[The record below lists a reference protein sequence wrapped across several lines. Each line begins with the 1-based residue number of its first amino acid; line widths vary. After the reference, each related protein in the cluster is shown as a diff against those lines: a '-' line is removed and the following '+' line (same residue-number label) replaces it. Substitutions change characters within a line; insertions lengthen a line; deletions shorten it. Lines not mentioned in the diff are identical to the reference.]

1 MKENYELIDNEE
13 RHQYEFHI
21 ERYVPRIE
29 YIKNKDGVIYLTHTE
44 VPMELG
50 GKGIGSQ
57 LVEKVLL
64 DIEKK
69 DLRLV
74 PLCPFV
80 AGYIQKHPDWKRI
93 VMSGIHFNIYNKII
107 WARRSNIRMVNSPL
121 SGNRS
126 YVNMPVSV

>member
-57 LVEKVLL
+57 LVEKCSW
-64 DIEKK
+64 IS
-69 DLRLV
+69 
-74 PLCPFV
+74 
-80 AGYIQKHPDWKRI
+80 KRKTY
-93 VMSGIHFNIYNKII
+93 VSFRYV
-107 WARRSNIRMVNSPL
+107 RS
-121 SGNRS
+121 
-126 YVNMPVSV
+126 

>member
-44 VPMELG
+44 VPME
-50 GKGIGSQ
+50 
-57 LVEKVLL
+57 KVLL

-93 VMSGIHFNIYNKII
+93 VMSGIH
-107 WARRSNIRMVNSPL
+107 V
-121 SGNRS
+121 
-126 YVNMPVSV
+126 

>member
-57 LVEKVLL
+57 LVESALGYR
-64 DIEKK
+64 EE
-69 DLRLV
+69 RLTS
-74 PLCPFV
+74 
-80 AGYIQKHPDWKRI
+80 RS
-93 VMSGIHFNIYNKII
+93 VMSVRSWIYPE
-107 WARRSNIRMVNSPL
+107 A
-121 SGNRS
+121 SGLETHRNEWYTCLIFITKLYGQEDRI
-126 YVNMPVSV
+126 YEW

>member
-29 YIKNKDGVIYLTHTE
+29 YIKNKDGVIYL
-44 VPMELG
+44 
-50 GKGIGSQ
+50 
-57 LVEKVLL
+57 
-64 DIEKK
+64 EKK

-93 VMSGIHFNIYNKII
+93 VMRGIH
-107 WARRSNIRMVNSPL
+107 V
-121 SGNRS
+121 
-126 YVNMPVSV
+126 